1 MVSVMPAPDP
11 TNTDA
16 QNKAH
21 NSSDNNQDAVELI
34 RAKINSIYTTEPNAK
49 QEAKEAE
56 AARPRSKHQ
65 QFMHELSTS
74 GKSLAMVQ
82 TEWHNYY
89 VNLPDDEKHEVWRE
103 FYSTHNKIFGNQP
116 QPAPAKPAEHH
127 AETKPK
133 EEEPAKTERQDVAS
147 LKRQLLKTVSGRVK
161 VSTKRKHQV
170 KSAMFGLSMGTL
182 VLVIL
187 LFGFFNERFI
197 APFITPSRNIS
208 STPIITDITS
218 TEKVAPNPVII
229 IPKIN
234 IEIPVVYDETS
245 IDEAAV
251 QKSLERGVLHYPT
264 TSMPGEQGNVA
275 LFGHSSSN
283 IFNNGKYKFAFVLL
297 NRLEPGDT
305 FMIQKDSVRYVYKV
319 FEKRIVPPTEVSVLD
334 ARDRPTATLV
344 TCDPP
349 GTDLNRLVVV
359 GEQISPDPNV
369 NIASTAPSE
378 STKPDTLPSQAP
390 TLWGR
395 MWRWL
400 TS

>member
-1 MVSVMPAPDP
+1 MVSVMPDSDPDV
-11 TNTDA
+11 NGGE
-16 QNKAH
+16 NKP
-21 NSSDNNQDAVELI
+21 NSPDNNQDAVELI
-34 RAKINSIYTTEPNAK
+34 RAKINSIYKIEPDAK
-49 QEAKEAE
+49 QEAKESE
-56 AARPRSKHQ
+56 AARSRSKHQ

-74 GKSLAMVQ
+74 GKSLAQVQ

-89 VNLPDDEKHEVWRE
+89 VNLPDNEKHEVWHE
-103 FYSTHNKIFGNQP
+103 FYANNKLP
-116 QPAPAKPAEHH
+116 HHAATQPAHH
-127 AETKPK
+127 AANEQDKPK
-133 EEEPAKTERQDVAS
+133 PEPVADKSEHADAAS
-147 LKRQLLKTVSGRVK
+147 LKDHLLKTVSSRVK
-161 VSTKRKHQV
+161 VSTKRKHQL
-170 KSAMFGLSMGTL
+170 KSLMFGLSMGTL

-197 APFITPSRNIS
+197 APFITPSRNVS
-208 STPIITDITS
+208 STPIITDITT
-218 TEKVAPNPVII
+218 TENVSPNPVII

-234 IEIPVVYDETS
+234 IEIPVVYDEKS
-245 IDEAAV
+245 IDESAV
-251 QKSLERGVLHYPT
+251 QRSLERGVLHYPT

-297 NRLEPGDT
+297 NRLEAGDT
-305 FMIQKDSVRYVYKV
+305 FMIQKDSKRYVYKV
-319 FEKRIVPPTEVSVLD
+319 FEKRIVKPTEISVLD

-359 GEQISPDPNV
+359 GEQISPDPAANL
-369 NIASTAPSE
+369 ASSAPTE
-378 STKPDTLPSQAP
+378 PNKPATLPSEAP

-395 MWRWL
+395 LWRWL